1 MKLIDVI
8 YVIILGII
16 EGITEWLPISSTGH
30 LLIIERLFKENVITQ
45 IFTENFNEMFTVV
58 IQLGA
63 ICAIL
68 SIFFKKLWP
77 FAYFEEYSKQE
88 KWDIWKKIVIASI
101 PAAVVGLLFDDYI
114 DKIFFN
120 PLTIGITLVVYGIIF
135 IIIEYRKKTVI
146 KHNDIK
152 KLSLKLAFTI
162 GLAQVLAMIPGTS
175 RSGITII
182 AGILLACS
190 RDLSAEFSFLLSI
203 PIMFG
208 ASGLKLIKFLLN
220 DSFRFNQIILLL
232 IGLLIAFMVSL
243 LVVKW
248 LLKFIKKHSFKSFG
262 YYRIVLGILI
272 IIGIIIG
279 FF

>member
-1 MKLIDVI
+1 M
-8 YVIILGII
+8 
-16 EGITEWLPISSTGH
+16 
-30 LLIIERLFKENVITQ
+30 LLRL
-45 IFTENFNEMFTVV
+45 
-58 IQLGA
+58 
-63 ICAIL
+63 
-68 SIFFKKLWP
+68 
-77 FAYFEEYSKQE
+77 
-88 KWDIWKKIVIASI
+88 
-101 PAAVVGLLFDDYI
+101 LLYI

-135 IIIEYRKKTVI
+135 IRIEYRKKAVI
-146 KHNDIK
+146 KHNDVK
-152 KLSLKLAFTI
+152 NLSLKLAFII

-190 RDLSAEFSFLLSI
+190 RDLSAEFSFFLSI

-208 ASGLKLIKFLLN
+208 ASGLKLIKFLLT

-232 IGLLIAFMVSL
+232 IGLLVAFMVSL

-248 LLKFIKKHSFKSFG
+248 LLKFIKKHGFKSFA
-262 YYRIVLGILI
+262 YYRIGLGILI